1 MPLAQAVIGTNNVL
15 SETIE
20 HQSANVRLYNYALTA
35 EQVADNF
42 NEKASTFGGT
52 KVASELDAYIER
64 TASDGATVEAHSCLI
79 NYLTE
84 LDKK

>member
-1 MPLAQAVIGTNNVL
+1 MTEPILIGAYSTL
-15 SETIE
+15 EESYDKI
-20 HQSANVRLYNYALTA
+20 ANPRVYNYALTA
-35 EQVADNF
+35 EQVADNY

-64 TASDGATVEAHSCLI
+64 TNTAGATVEAHSCLL

>member
-1 MPLAQAVIGTNNVL
+1 MENRTTSPTSISGSYEWTRSQISNPR
-15 SETIE
+15 I
-20 HQSANVRLYNYALTA
+20 YNYALTA

-64 TASDGATVEAHSCLI
+64 TASDGATVEAHSCLV